1 MAQKYKSFDNLR
13 EAKFEELIQ
22 IEDIGNVIAEEIVE
36 FFHDETIS
44 HSIDSLISKGIKIK
58 NPENIEKK
66 LDNLTFVLTG
76 SLVNYSR
83 KELTDK
89 LSNLGA
95 KVSSSVSKNTDYVVY
110 GEKAGS
116 KLTKAKDL
124 GVKLMTE
131 DELNSFLDNL

>member
-1 MAQKYKSFDNLR
+1 
-13 EAKFEELIQ
+13 
-22 IEDIGNVIAEEIVE
+22 
-36 FFHDETIS
+36 
-44 HSIDSLISKGIKIK
+44 
-58 NPENIEKK
+58 

>member
-1 MAQKYKSFDNLR
+1 M
-13 EAKFEELIQ
+13 
-22 IEDIGNVIAEEIVE
+22 
-36 FFHDETIS
+36 
-44 HSIDSLISKGIKIK
+44 
-58 NPENIEKK
+58 
-66 LDNLTFVLTG
+66 DNLTFVLTG

-131 DELNSFLDNL
+131 DELNSFLENL

>member
-1 MAQKYKSFDNLR
+1 
-13 EAKFEELIQ
+13 
-22 IEDIGNVIAEEIVE
+22 
-36 FFHDETIS
+36 
-44 HSIDSLISKGIKIK
+44 
-58 NPENIEKK
+58 PESIEKK

-76 SLVNYSR
+76 RLVNYSR

>member
-1 MAQKYKSFDNLR
+1 M
-13 EAKFEELIQ
+13 
-22 IEDIGNVIAEEIVE
+22 
-36 FFHDETIS
+36 
-44 HSIDSLISKGIKIK
+44 
-58 NPENIEKK
+58 
-66 LDNLTFVLTG
+66 LTG

-131 DELNSFLDNL
+131 DELNSFLENL